1 MQLKRSRKVPG
12 KIDILDSGDVALLV
26 DFRSYPEPLSK
37 IHQLSEL
44 LSSLSPVWLLDLI
57 PGIDSLLVVL
67 KFSDYH
73 YRDTRAIAKVEIEAL
88 LKKLLSEKKQE
99 TKSEVVHRIR
109 VCYDPELAPDLL
121 ASAEKCKLT
130 VREFINRHKNSEIR
144 VDILGFMP
152 GFSYCSGLDPSLN
165 LPRLESPRTTVPAGS
180 VAIAGLQTAI
190 YPQST
195 PGGWNII
202 GRSPEVLF
210 DSSKPRPSLLMA
222 GERVEFIE
230 IDLLEFRKIEAQNLT
245 KLAQSMPKSKS
256 SSYAIEVIS
265 PGLQTTI
272 QGLPRYGFAHLAL
285 SAGGPIDQE
294 SARLANALLGNP
306 DDAAGLEIAG
316 AGTKL
321 LFHED
326 VWVAWVGARC
336 ISQVNGTAIP
346 GNRPVF
352 LRKGETLSFGP
363 MLQGYRI
370 FLALSGGIDSEFIL
384 GGRGSHLS
392 AGIGGKALQKGD
404 LLYLPR
410 AQDSFQVPF
419 IKKLREAQI
428 SFPKWSIA
436 SPALPGDKIELIKV
450 LPSIHLDVL
459 SSAEQDALWKTVWT
473 ISSQSNRM
481 GMRLE
486 SDFKISSP
494 VTGIASQGIWFGTV
508 QLPPSGQPILMMAEH
523 QTTGG
528 YPRLMEMISSERS
541 KLAQLKPGDK
551 IQFLPITLDE
561 ADQINALYFIE
572 QRKIFDNVRIT
583 LLAKS

>member
-12 KIDILDSGDVALLV
+12 KIDILDSGDAALLV
-26 DFRSYPEPLSK
+26 DFRAYPEPLSQ

-44 LSSLSPVWLLDLI
+44 LSSLSPAWLLDLI
-57 PGIDSLLVVL
+57 PGIDSLLVAL
-67 KFSDYH
+67 KFSNYN
-73 YRDTRAIAKVEIEAL
+73 YRDTRSVAKIEIEAL
-88 LKKLLSEKKQE
+88 LKKLLSETRRE
-99 TKSEVVHRIR
+99 AKSEVVHRIR

-130 VREFINRHKNSEIR
+130 VRELINRHKNSEIR

-152 GFSYCSGLDPSLN
+152 GFAYCSGLDPSLN
-165 LPRLESPRTTVPAGS
+165 LPRLESPRTVVPTGS

-190 YPQST
+190 YPQPT

-202 GRSPEVLF
+202 GRSPDVLF
-210 DSSKPRPSLLMA
+210 DPSKPRPSLLMA

-230 IDLLEFRKIEAQNLT
+230 IDLPEFRKIEAQNLT
-245 KLAQSMPKSKS
+245 KLAQNMSKSKIS
-256 SSYAIEVIS
+256 SHAVEVIS

-272 QGLPRYGFAHLAL
+272 QGLPRHGFAHLAL
-285 SAGGPIDQE
+285 SAGGPMDLE
-294 SARLANALLGNP
+294 SAQLANALLGNH

-326 VWVAWVGARC
+326 MWVAWVGARC

-352 LRKGETLSFGP
+352 LRKGETLNFGTI
-363 MLQGYRI
+363 LQGYRI

-404 LLYLPR
+404 ILYLPR
-410 AQDSFQVPF
+410 AQDSSQIPCL
-419 IKKLREAQI
+419 KKLREAQM

-436 SPALPGDKIELIKV
+436 SPALPGERVELIKV
-450 LPSIHLDVL
+450 LPSIHLDIL

-481 GMRLE
+481 GMRLK
-486 SDFKISSP
+486 SDFKISSSL
-494 VTGIASQGIWFGTV
+494 TGISSQGIWFGTV

-528 YPRLMEMISSERS
+528 YPRLMEMVSSERS
-541 KLAQLKPGDK
+541 KLAQLRPGDK

-561 ADQINALYFIE
+561 ADQINAVYFIE
-572 QRKIFDNVRIT
+572 QRKTFDNVRVT

>member
-1 MQLKRSRKVPG
+1 MQLKRSRKVPV
-12 KIDILDSGDVALLV
+12 KIDILDSGDTALLV
-26 DFRSYPEPLSK
+26 DFRAYPEPLSQ

-44 LSSLSPVWLLDLI
+44 LSSLSPAWLLDLI
-57 PGIDSLLVVL
+57 PGIDSLLIVL
-67 KFSDYH
+67 KFSSYN
-73 YRDTRAIAKVEIEAL
+73 YRDTRSLAKIEIEAL
-88 LKKLLSEKKQE
+88 LKQLLSETRRE
-99 TKSEVVHRIR
+99 TKSEVIHRIR

-130 VREFINRHKNSEIR
+130 VRELINRHKNCEIK

-152 GFSYCSGLDPSLN
+152 GFSYCSGLDPSLK
-165 LPRLESPRTTVPAGS
+165 LPRLESPRTAVPGGS

-190 YPQST
+190 YPQPT

-202 GRSPEVLF
+202 GRSPDVLF
-210 DSSKPRPSLLMA
+210 DPSKSRPSLLMA

-230 IDLLEFRKIEAQNLT
+230 IDLPEFRKIEAQNLT
-245 KLAQSMPKSKS
+245 KRAQNMPKSKIS
-256 SSYAIEVIS
+256 SHAVEVIS

-272 QGLPRYGFAHLAL
+272 QGLPRHGFAHLAL
-285 SAGGPIDQE
+285 SAGGPMDLE
-294 SARLANALLGNP
+294 SAQLANALLGNH

-326 VWVAWVGARC
+326 IWVAWVGARC

-352 LRKGETLSFGP
+352 LRKGETLSFGTI
-363 MLQGYRI
+363 LQGYRI

-404 LLYLPR
+404 ILYLPR
-410 AQDSFQVPF
+410 AQDSSQ
-419 IKKLREAQI
+419 IACLKKLREAQM

-436 SPALPGDKIELIKV
+436 SPALPGERVEFIKV
-450 LPSIHLDVL
+450 LPSIHLDIL

-481 GMRLE
+481 GMRLK
-486 SDFKISSP
+486 SDFKISSSL
-494 VTGIASQGIWFGTV
+494 TGISSQGIWFGTV

-528 YPRLMEMISSERS
+528 YPRLMEMVSSERS
-541 KLAQLKPGDK
+541 KLAQLRPGDK

-561 ADQINALYFIE
+561 ADQINAVYFIE
-572 QRKIFDNVRIT
+572 QRKTFDNVRVT

>member
-1 MQLKRSRKVPG
+1 MQLKRSRKVPV
-12 KIDILDSGDVALLV
+12 KIDILDSGDTALLV
-26 DFRSYPEPLSK
+26 DFRAYPEPLSQ

-44 LSSLSPVWLLDLI
+44 LSSLSPAWLLDLI
-57 PGIDSLLVVL
+57 PGIDSLLIVL
-67 KFSDYH
+67 KFSSYN
-73 YRDTRAIAKVEIEAL
+73 YQDTRSVAKIEIEAL
-88 LKKLLSEKKQE
+88 LKQLLSETRRE

-130 VREFINRHKNSEIR
+130 VRELINRHKNSEIK

-165 LPRLESPRTTVPAGS
+165 LPRLESPRTAVPEGS

-190 YPQST
+190 YPQPT

-202 GRSPEVLF
+202 GRSPDVLF
-210 DSSKPRPSLLMA
+210 DPSKPRPSLLMA

-230 IDLLEFRKIEAQNLT
+230 IDLPEFRKIEAQNLT
-245 KLAQSMPKSKS
+245 KRAQNMPKSKIS
-256 SSYAIEVIS
+256 SHAVEVIS

-272 QGLPRYGFAHLAL
+272 QGLPRHGFAHLAL
-285 SAGGPIDQE
+285 SAGGPMDLE
-294 SARLANALLGNP
+294 SAQLANALLGNH

-326 VWVAWVGARC
+326 IWVAWVGARC
-336 ISQVNGTAIP
+336 ISQVNGVAIP

-352 LRKGETLSFGP
+352 LRKGETLSFGTI
-363 MLQGYRI
+363 LQGYRI

-404 LLYLPR
+404 ILYLPR
-410 AQDSFQVPF
+410 AQDSSQIPCL
-419 IKKLREAQI
+419 KKLREAQM

-436 SPALPGDKIELIKV
+436 SPALPGEKVEFIKV
-450 LPSIHLDVL
+450 LPSIHLNIL

-481 GMRLE
+481 GMRLK
-486 SDFKISSP
+486 SDFKISSSLK
-494 VTGIASQGIWFGTV
+494 GISSQGIWFGTV

-528 YPRLMEMISSERS
+528 YPRLMEMVSFERS
-541 KLAQLKPGDK
+541 KLAQLRPGDK

-561 ADQINALYFIE
+561 ADQINAVYFID
-572 QRKIFDNVRIT
+572 QRKTFDNVRVT

>member
-1 MQLKRSRKVPG
+1 M
-12 KIDILDSGDVALLV
+12 
-26 DFRSYPEPLSK
+26 
-37 IHQLSEL
+37 
-44 LSSLSPVWLLDLI
+44 
-57 PGIDSLLVVL
+57 
-67 KFSDYH
+67 
-73 YRDTRAIAKVEIEAL
+73 
-88 LKKLLSEKKQE
+88 
-99 TKSEVVHRIR
+99 VHRIR

-121 ASAEKCKLT
+121 ASAERCKLT
-130 VREFINRHKNSEIR
+130 VREFINRHKNSEIK

-165 LPRLESPRTTVPAGS
+165 LPRLESPRTAVPAGS

-202 GRSPEVLF
+202 GRSPDVLF
-210 DSSKPRPSLLMA
+210 DPSKPRPSLLMA

-230 IDLLEFRKIEAQNLT
+230 IDLSEFRKIEAQNLT
-245 KLAQSMPKSKS
+245 KAAQSMPKSKIS
-256 SSYAIEVIS
+256 SHAVEVIS

-294 SARLANALLGNP
+294 SARMANALLGNP

-336 ISQVNGTAIP
+336 TSQVNGTAIP

-352 LRKGETLSFGP
+352 LRKGETLSFGS
-363 MLQGYRI
+363 MMQGYRI

-404 LLYLPR
+404 VLCLSR
-410 AQDSFQVPF
+410 AQDFCQIPF
-419 IKKLREAQI
+419 LKTLREAQV

-436 SPALPGDKIELIKV
+436 SPALPGEKIELIKV

-481 GMRLE
+481 GMRLK

-528 YPRLMEMISSERS
+528 YPRLMEMVSSERS
-541 KLAQLKPGDK
+541 KLAQLRPGDK